1 MDCCISCCGE
11 KNVALPEGIT
21 ANDIV
26 TANRIIIIYVPD
38 PNAPVTMSNAATSS
52 DALSHMAGVGSLQ
65 NTRHFL
71 YLSLRR

>member
-26 TANRIIIIYVPD
+26 TANRII
-38 PNAPVTMSNAATSS
+38 TSS
-52 DALSHMAGVGSLQ
+52 TFPTPTLLSP
-65 NTRHFL
+65 
-71 YLSLRR
+71 

>member
-1 MDCCISCCGE
+1 MTLS
-11 KNVALPEGIT
+11 PP
-21 ANDIV
+21 
-26 TANRIIIIYVPD
+26 IYVPD